1 MSRYIIMLLI
11 SSILIGQDDIEKKNL
26 SIPALLPEEMT
37 ELELMLIADINTNET
52 LSKFLKLTVI
62 SNSLKLNAPQYDR
75 FAKKNNVG
83 MLLPVNT
90 SSSLYLDAGIQGWI
104 EASKYVQQN
113 NDNYSVGF
121 FGSTGEKFS
130 YYNSR
135 KGYVDVDNY
144 FKDSW
149 DKRSTDDYIRY
160 MHISPY
166 MPDSEQN
173 TIYDPN
179 RTK

>member
-1 MSRYIIMLLI
+1 MLLI

>member
-1 MSRYIIMLLI
+1 MLLI
-11 SSILIGQDDIEKKNL
+11 SSILIGQDDIGKKNL

-83 MLLPVNT
+83 MLLKVNT

>member
-1 MSRYIIMLLI
+1 MLLI
-11 SSILIGQDDIEKKNL
+11 SSILIGQDDIGKKNL

>member
-1 MSRYIIMLLI
+1 MLLI

-135 KGYVDVDNY
+135 KGYIDTDNY